1 MPQKKEKAPK
11 ISGGSK
17 ELEKQVRRLER
28 EIDAQEKKLTELNA
42 ALETAAT
49 DYQELLRLTEEK
61 EREEAALEA
70 LMTQWAEVSAA
81 LEQD

>member
-1 MPQKKEKAPK
+1 M
-11 ISGGSK
+11 
-17 ELEKQVRRLER
+17 ER
-28 EIDAQEKKLTELNA
+28 EIDAQEKKLAELNA

-81 LEQD
+81 LEQN